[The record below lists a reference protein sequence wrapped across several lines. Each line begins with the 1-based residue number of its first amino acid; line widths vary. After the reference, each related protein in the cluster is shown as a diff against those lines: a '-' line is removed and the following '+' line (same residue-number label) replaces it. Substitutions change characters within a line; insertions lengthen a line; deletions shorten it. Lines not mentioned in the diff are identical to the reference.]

1 MARSIDKVSRRHLIT
16 SDRRQVDFDRPQQY
30 ETNMRMSFAA
40 LLFSALFSA
49 SLCAAQDASINMKPQ
64 ALPATLYCAD
74 EYDRRVL
81 VDIDVPATGLTLR
94 TTPDNA
100 FETSIKIISPKQ
112 AEIRLRALKPG
123 HGTMELCGRQRD
135 AMDQTVG
142 TEAVVLRRWDLQV
155 VNILSNSNT
164 SITYVGDL
172 PGESQIYEGELILSP
187 HVPGIDVR
195 FVCINPRVAVV
206 DGLSERWFASET
218 FTRTS
223 ATGDSLTSFRMVLK
237 KDGGSLPYTWILYQN
252 GEQVSAP

>member
-1 MARSIDKVSRRHLIT
+1 MIA

-30 ETNMRMSFAA
+30 GTNMRMSFAA
-40 LLFSALFSA
+40 LLLYA
-49 SLCAAQDASINMKPQ
+49 SLCAAQDASINIKPQ
-64 ALPATLYCAD
+64 ALPTTLYCTD
-74 EYDRRVL
+74 DYDRRVL
-81 VDIDVPATGLTLR
+81 VDIDVPTTGLTLR
-94 TTPDNA
+94 TTPEMS
-100 FETSIKIISPKQ
+100 FEAALKIVSSKQ
-112 AEIRLRALKPG
+112 AEIHLRALKPG
-123 HGTMELCGRQRD
+123 HGTMELCGPKRD
-135 AMDQTVG
+135 AQGQIIG
-142 TEAVVLRRWDLQV
+142 TEVVVLRHWDLQV

>member
-1 MARSIDKVSRRHLIT
+1 MSRLHLIA
-16 SDRRQVDFDRPQQY
+16 SDQRQVDLDRPPQY
-30 ETNMRMSFAA
+30 GTNMRMSFAA
-40 LLFSALFSA
+40 LLFSA
-49 SLCAAQDASINMKPQ
+49 SLCAAQDSSTNINPQ
-64 ALPATLYCAD
+64 VSSATLYCTD
-74 EYDRRVL
+74 DYDRRVL
-81 VDIDVPATGLTLR
+81 VDIDVPTTGLTLR
-94 TTPDNA
+94 TTPETM
-100 FETSIKIISPKQ
+100 FEVSLKIVSPKQ

-123 HGTMELCGRQRD
+123 NGTMELRGPKRD
-135 AMDQTVG
+135 ARGQIVG
-142 TEAVVLRRWDLQV
+142 TEAVVLRHWDLQV

-164 SITYVGDL
+164 SITYVGGL
-172 PGESQIYEGELILSP
+172 PDESQIYEGELILSP